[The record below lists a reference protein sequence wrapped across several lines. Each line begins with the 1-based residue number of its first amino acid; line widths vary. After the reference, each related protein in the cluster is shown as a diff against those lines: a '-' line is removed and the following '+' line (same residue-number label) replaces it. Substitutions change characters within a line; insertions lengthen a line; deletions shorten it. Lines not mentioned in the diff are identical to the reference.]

1 MPRLLFRAM
10 FTFVS
15 FAAIAA
21 ATPGSA
27 AADATQLCRGFT
39 SVVLAPTDVVLGPFI
54 SARDTYGALTVPG
67 EPYKVW
73 ISYLP
78 SYPFFLGIQT
88 GGAVLRVVAGAFE
101 ILPGLVGLF
110 SEESAPPLFR
120 QQDEAR
126 QIFSGELGPC
136 PLRVGSS
143 YWSILSGSEPQ

>member
-1 MPRLLFRAM
+1 MPSLLLRATL
-10 FTFVS
+10 TFVF
-15 FAAIAA
+15 FAALAT
-21 ATPGSA
+21 ATPRTA

-39 SVVLAPTDVVLGPFI
+39 SVVLAPSDVLLGPFI
-54 SARDTYGALTVPG
+54 SARDTYGALAVPG

-143 YWSILSGSEPQ
+143 YWSILSGSEPS